1 MLSSETTKTSSWNQ
15 SMQDFQAL
23 RVSIVQGYA
32 PTNDAE
38 LQEKEKFYVSL
49 QINIQG
55 RSCHHYGRSFDSIF
69 IGGSIFPHKRIIKQR
84 GHTTEN
90 QIDYICFGKRFRNSL
105 QDVRVYRRADVASD
119 RYLVVAKL
127 SQQFQSS
134 TNEQH
139 QTPSGPTYPH

>member
-49 QINIQG
+49 
-55 RSCHHYGRSFDSIF
+55 
-69 IGGSIFPHKRIIKQR
+69 
-84 GHTTEN
+84 
-90 QIDYICFGKRFRNSL
+90 
-105 QDVRVYRRADVASD
+105 
-119 RYLVVAKL
+119 
-127 SQQFQSS
+127 
-134 TNEQH
+134 
-139 QTPSGPTYPH
+139 